1 MKVATCQLLTG
12 QDDECQ
18 LGHSQLRKDLVQF
31 RLFLPELVL
40 RLRLAAD
47 FRPWVRIPCYWL
59 MACALLEIC
68 LFLVAATRLQWRRLR
83 AKGLKEE
90 AIWEQELLVWAFLV
104 GWHEVG
110 DFCGTGGEIDPHD
123 EDMCTNNPLDFLSTG
138 TRTYTHPPM
147 HTKLLSFDLPCIT
160 YTHPLTPTHTHR
172 APSDIHTPTHTQ
184 LLSYLVHYLYY
195 DSHTLCDGSGLF
207 FRDAMTLFT
216 MAQVRVCV
224 SPFDGSRGKGQT
236 EACHHLLNRCPRRD
250 TSSRFVLLRHA
261 HTPHHPSTH
270 THALDRSCNA
280 PS

>member
-68 LFLVAATRLQWRRLR
+68 LFLLAATRLQWRRLR
-83 AKGLKEE
+83 AKGLREE

-110 DFCGTGGEIDPHD
+110 EALVISRGILIDHTQPACLINLPAHA
-123 EDMCTNNPLDFLSTG
+123 
-138 TRTYTHPPM
+138 RTYTHLRM
-147 HTKLLSFDLPCIT
+147 
-160 YTHPLTPTHTHR
+160 
-172 APSDIHTPTHTQ
+172 HTQ
-184 LLSYLVHYLYY
+184 LLSS
-195 DSHTLCDGSGLF
+195 DPC
-207 FRDAMTLFT
+207 
-216 MAQVRVCV
+216 
-224 SPFDGSRGKGQT
+224 
-236 EACHHLLNRCPRRD
+236 
-250 TSSRFVLLRHA
+250 
-261 HTPHHPSTH
+261 
-270 THALDRSCNA
+270 
-280 PS
+280 